1 MIFGITFNLTATSIY
16 YIWLRERTHGTKDIL
31 MLPAHVA
38 LWWTSISLLLICIPL
53 FVLSVSLDPGYLRP
67 VYDYTKLVENALDL
81 GLHLDNLCSYCE
93 VIKSETS
100 FHCTIC
106 NKCIEN
112 FDHHCP
118 FINNCLG
125 YRNHKYFLTFI
136 FSYTVFLLIL
146 LFETFRHFV
155 EIYKVTG
162 WSCLYTDSLCTTN
175 IILITLHLPVFF
187 YQYYQ
192 QCNTLCKKPTN

>member
-1 MIFGITFNLTATSIY
+1 MIFGITFNLAATAIY
-16 YIWLRERTHGTKDIL
+16 YIWLRERVHGTKEIL
-31 MLPAHVA
+31 MHPAHVA
-38 LWWTSISLLLICIPL
+38 LYWTSIGLLLICIPL
-53 FVLSVSLDPGYLRP
+53 FILSVSLNPGYLVP

-106 NKCIEN
+106 NKCVEN

-125 YRNHKYFLTFI
+125 YRNHKYFLAFI
-136 FSYTVFLLIL
+136 FCYTVFLLIL
-146 LFETFRHFV
+146 LFETVRHMV
-155 EIYKVTG
+155 EIWLVVH
-162 WSCLYTDSLCTTN
+162 WACLYTDSLCTTN
-175 IILITLHLPVFF
+175 IILISLHLPVFF
-187 YQYYQ
+187 Y
-192 QCNTLCKKPTN
+192 